1 MGVLKYSTL
10 WQAVMFIQGSSSGEP
25 APPAPHAKTVFDPL
39 TQQLDR
45 ARDVQNTV
53 DRGADTMR
61 KAVDS
66 QERGDTSP

>member
-1 MGVLKYSTL
+1 MDVFKSWTVSLAL
-10 WQAVMFIQGSSSGEP
+10 LFIQGCSSSQSP
-25 APPAPHAKTVFDPL
+25 DPPPPSKTVFDPL

-53 DRGADTMR
+53 NQNAEATH

-66 QERGDTSP
+66 QEQ

>member
-1 MGVLKYSTL
+1 MDVFKSWTVSLAL
-10 WQAVMFIQGSSSGEP
+10 LFIQGCSSSQSP
-25 APPAPHAKTVFDPL
+25 DPPPPPKTVFDPL

-53 DRGADTMR
+53 NQNAEATH

-66 QERGDTSP
+66 QEQ